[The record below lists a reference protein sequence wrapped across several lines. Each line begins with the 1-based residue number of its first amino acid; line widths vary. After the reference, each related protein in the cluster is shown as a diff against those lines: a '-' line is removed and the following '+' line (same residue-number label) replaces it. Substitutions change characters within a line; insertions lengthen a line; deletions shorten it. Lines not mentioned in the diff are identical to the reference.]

1 MGFAAAPSTQ
11 SGGAISNRTIGRL
24 AGLTYVGVVLTGI
37 FALAY
42 IPQQL
47 IDMSDPATTYRK
59 ISESDLLYR
68 AGVAAEFACYALF
81 AALMVFLHRLFSP
94 HGGTLASL
102 MAMLGSVSV
111 PIAFVATAHK
121 EAVIGVISGA
131 GLFASLGADA
141 RQAAAATQ
149 LHAYKDMIAAA
160 DIFWGLWLLPFGA
173 LVLKTG
179 LIPRLLGV
187 FLVLGCFGGLADHF
201 GPLFFDGYK
210 GTIIGEFASIP
221 GSIGEI
227 GAAFWLFA
235 FGARARPGGGLT
247 SP

>member
-1 MGFAAAPSTQ
+1 MGFAAAPPIR

-24 AGLTYVGVVLTGI
+24 AGLTYVGVVLTGV

-42 IPQQL
+42 VPEQL
-47 IDMSDPATTYRK
+47 IDLSDPATTYRR
-59 ISESDLLYR
+59 ISESDWLYR

-81 AALMVFLHRLFSP
+81 AALMVFLYRLFSP

-102 MAMLGSVSV
+102 MALLGSVSV

-121 EAVIGVISGA
+121 EAVIGVISGT
-131 GLFASLGADA
+131 GLFASLDADA
-141 RQAAAATQ
+141 RQAATTAQ
-149 LHAYKDMIAAA
+149 LLAYKDIIAAA
-160 DIFWGLWLLPFGA
+160 DIFWGIWLLPFGA

-201 GPLFFDGYK
+201 GPLFVDGYK
-210 GTIIGEFASIP
+210 GTMVGELASIP

-227 GAAFWLFA
+227 GAAFWLLV
-235 FGARARPGGGLT
+235 FGARRAQGDLA

>member
-1 MGFAAAPSTQ
+1 MGFAAAPPTQ

-24 AGLTYVGVVLTGI
+24 AGLTYVGVVLTGV

-42 IPQQL
+42 VPQQL
-47 IDMSDPATTYRK
+47 IDMSDPATAYRR

-81 AALMVFLHRLFSP
+81 AALMGFLHRLFSP

-102 MAMLGSVSV
+102 MALLGSVSV

-121 EAVIGVISGA
+121 EAVIGVISGTD
-131 GLFASLGADA
+131 LFALLDADA
-141 RQAAAATQ
+141 RIAAATAQ
-149 LHAYKDMIAAA
+149 LRAYKDIIAAA
-160 DIFWGLWLLPFGA
+160 DIFWALWLLPFGA

-187 FLVLGCFGGLADHF
+187 FLVLGCLGGLADHF
-201 GPLFFDGYK
+201 GPLFFGGYK
-210 GTIIGEFASIP
+210 GTIVGEFASIP

-235 FGARARPGGGLT
+235 FGARKAGAV
-247 SP
+247 